1 VVTRGVALAVDALAI
16 DVIASL
22 IGALVHLVASWFG
35 HPGTLNAA
43 QLTVGLVLWTT
54 WAGVYFTGFWTLT
67 GQTPGQRVLGIRVAP
82 AAARS
87 ISAKRATIRYF
98 GLIASAVPLGA
109 GFVPVLFDGRRRGF
123 HDRLAGTV
131 VIWDDREPGTKR
143 SARQQTPEGTSPPLA
158 EPLQT
163 PSEAPMAASSA
174 ASEGRAQPP
183 TAAATAFTRAPRSVA
198 GPDVPVAGD

>member
-1 VVTRGVALAVDALAI
+1 MQPNPKLPYGPSVSEESETTERRYVGVVTRGVALALDALAI

-43 QLTVGLVLWTT
+43 QLAVGLVLWAT

-87 ISAKRATIRYF
+87 ISAKRATIRYL
-98 GLIASAVPLGA
+98 GLLVSALPLGA

-131 VIWDDREPGTKR
+131 VIWDDRDPATKR
-143 SARQQTPEGTSPPLA
+143 GASHRVPGE
-158 EPLQT
+158 EP
-163 PSEAPMAASSA
+163 S
-174 ASEGRAQPP
+174 
-183 TAAATAFTRAPRSVA
+183 TATATAFTRAPRSVA
-198 GPDVPVAGD
+198 GPDVPVTGD